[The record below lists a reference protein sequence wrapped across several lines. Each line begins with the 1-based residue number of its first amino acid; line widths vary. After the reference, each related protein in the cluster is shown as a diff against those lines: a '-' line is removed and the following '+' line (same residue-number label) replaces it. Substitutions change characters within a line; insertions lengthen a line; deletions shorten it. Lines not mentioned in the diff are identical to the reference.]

1 MNQGRTVFSQIMELL
16 PMYEFR
22 KCVDRYKGNYRV
34 RNFSC
39 WNQFLC
45 MSFAQLTYRE
55 SLRDIESCLNSMS
68 NKLYHMGFRGHI
80 TRSTLAD
87 ANESRDWRI
96 YADFAQVLI
105 HTARKLYKNDRFGV
119 ELDETVYAL
128 DSSTI
133 DLCLSLFPWARFR
146 KTKSAI
152 KLHTLLDLRGNIPS
166 YIEITDGKVHD
177 INILDQLIPEPGSWY
192 ILDRGYVDFL
202 RLYRLSSSSAFFVT
216 RAKTNLR
223 FHRLYSGPVEKSEGV
238 LSDQT
243 IVFSG
248 FYASKEY
255 PEKLRRIRY
264 RDPESQH
271 LLTFLTNN
279 FTVPALTIAGL
290 YKCRWQVE
298 LFFRWI
304 KQHLRIKAFY
314 GTSENAV
321 TTQIW
326 IAISVYV
333 LVAIIKKRLQ
343 LDASLYTILQILSVT
358 VYSDETCQR
367 FRPKPAT
374 YLVLTRA

>member
-1 MNQGRTVFSQIMELL
+1 MNQGRTVFSQIMDLL

-105 HTARKLYKNDRFGV
+105 HTARKLYQDDRFGV

-177 INILDQLIPEPGSWY
+177 INILDQLIPEPGSW
-192 ILDRGYVDFL
+192 
-202 RLYRLSSSSAFFVT
+202 
-216 RAKTNLR
+216 
-223 FHRLYSGPVEKSEGV
+223 
-238 LSDQT
+238 
-243 IVFSG
+243 
-248 FYASKEY
+248 
-255 PEKLRRIRY
+255 
-264 RDPESQH
+264 
-271 LLTFLTNN
+271 
-279 FTVPALTIAGL
+279 
-290 YKCRWQVE
+290 
-298 LFFRWI
+298 
-304 KQHLRIKAFY
+304 
-314 GTSENAV
+314 
-321 TTQIW
+321 
-326 IAISVYV
+326 
-333 LVAIIKKRLQ
+333 
-343 LDASLYTILQILSVT
+343 
-358 VYSDETCQR
+358 
-367 FRPKPAT
+367 
-374 YLVLTRA
+374 